1 MAAQR
6 ELLVS
11 HFKKLGG
18 KVELQRFDA
27 RDPRDGS
34 AVPMAN
40 IIVRWNPEKQDR
52 ILLCGHYDTLPFPLR
67 DPQNPRGRF
76 VGANDNASGVAI
88 LMELAHDMKS
98 LDLPFG
104 VDFVLLDGEEFI
116 FHEQGH
122 YFLGSEHFA
131 REYAAGRLSGRYRC
145 GALLDMV
152 GDADLQIYEEY
163 NSVSWDD
170 VPAGGRFDLGD
181 RGAAG
186 RAGIRPSGETRNPG
200 RPRAAARPRR
210 HPDLRRDRLR
220 LSPLAHPGRHAGQ
233 MFGRQFGEGRLR
245 DSRVVEGRRPP
256 EGNVRGDALCALVE
270 MGALLYLFNNCTS
283 DVKVALASPKTIIV
297 FLS

>member
-1 MAAQR
+1 MHGQLHVAQRRPSSLRERRGPERGISANNAFDMVQPMMKHAPQSTSPHRFSLQSLFLAAVILFGLALAGTIGWVEWGQWLAAGFNGPRTYDYLKQLCALGPRRSGSPAMAAQQ
-6 ELLVS
+6 ELLVA

-131 REYAAGRLSGRYRC
+131 R
-145 GALLDMV
+145 DMPP
-152 GDADLQIYEEY
+152 DA
-163 NSVSWDD
+163 
-170 VPAGGRFDLGD
+170 
-181 RGAAG
+181 
-186 RAGIRPSGETRNPG
+186 
-200 RPRAAARPRR
+200 
-210 HPDLRRDRLR
+210 
-220 LSPLAHPGRHAGQ
+220 
-233 MFGRQFGEGRLR
+233 
-245 DSRVVEGRRPP
+245 
-256 EGNVRGDALCALVE
+256 
-270 MGALLYLFNNCTS
+270 
-283 DVKVALASPKTIIV
+283 
-297 FLS
+297 